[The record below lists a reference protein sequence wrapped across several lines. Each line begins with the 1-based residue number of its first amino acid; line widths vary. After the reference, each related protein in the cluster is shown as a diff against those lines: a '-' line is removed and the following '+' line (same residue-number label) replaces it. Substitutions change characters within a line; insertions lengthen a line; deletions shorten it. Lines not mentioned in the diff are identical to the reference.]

1 MKRFL
6 VLVVAS
12 ILVAGLIGS
21 CGGEVGATCFIDP
34 EEVITT
40 TVGQEFVIAL
50 DSNPTTYA
58 APGTSAENTTYKST
72 DGGATWSKLST
83 GYNWEVLHEEDMLTL
98 EKEEYTPDKKEPGLV
113 GAGGTQYYHFK
124 ALKTGGTVIVVTY
137 KRSWEEGYDDQKV
150 FNVEIK

>member
-12 ILVAGLIGS
+12 ILGVSLVAGCS
-21 CGGEVGATCFIDP
+21 CGVGATCVIDP
-34 EEVITT
+34 EEVINT

-50 DSNPTTYA
+50 DSNPTT
-58 APGTSAENTTYKST
+58 
-72 DGGATWSKLST
+72 D
-83 GYNWEVLHEEDMLTL
+83 YNWVVTHEEDMLSL
-98 EKEEYTPDKKEPGLV
+98 EKEEYDPDKKEPGLV

-124 ALKTGGTVIVVTY
+124 ALKTGGTIIVVTY